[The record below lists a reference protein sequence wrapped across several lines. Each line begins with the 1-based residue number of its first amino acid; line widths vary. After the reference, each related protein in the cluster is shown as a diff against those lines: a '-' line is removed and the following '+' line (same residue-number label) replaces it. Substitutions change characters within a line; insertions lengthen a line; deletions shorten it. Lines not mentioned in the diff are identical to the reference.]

1 MTARTTHRLLKPLW
15 ITLAIL
21 FLIEAWLWDHLRP
34 VVAAVVNVVPW
45 GRIKIWLRM
54 AIERLPP
61 WAVLIVFIIPLLVLV
76 PVKFLEF
83 WFIAHRQWVG
93 AAITLVAAK
102 LVGLGVAAFIFDVT
116 RDKLLQMDW
125 FRRLFEWVMWLRD
138 WAHALVDPIKQRLKR
153 YFYMFAPRRAGR
165 TLRLVRLIRRRMAER
180 AAAA

>member
-45 GRIKIWLRM
+45 GRVKVWLRA

-61 WAVLIVFIIPLLVLV
+61 WAVLIVFVIPFLILL

-83 WFIAHRQWVG
+83 WFIAHRQWFWAGV
-93 AAITLVAAK
+93 TLVAAK
-102 LVGLGVAAFIFDVT
+102 LVGLGVAAFIFEVT

-125 FRRLFEWVMWLRD
+125 FRRLYDWVMWLRD
-138 WAHALVDPIKQRLKR
+138 WAHTLVDPIKQRIKR
-153 YFYMFAPRRAGR
+153 FARLFAPARSGRA
-165 TLRLVRLIRRRMAER
+165 LRLFRRIRARMHR
-180 AAAA
+180 QPAA

>member
-1 MTARTTHRLLKPLW
+1 MTMRRATKPLL

-45 GRIKIWLRM
+45 GRIKVWLRM

-61 WAVLIVFIIPLLVLV
+61 WAVLIVFVIPFLILL

-83 WFIAHRQWVG
+83 WFIAHRQWI
-93 AAITLVAAK
+93 AAGVTLVLAK
-102 LVGLGVAAFIFDVT
+102 LIGLGVAAFIFDVT

-125 FRRLFEWVMWLRD
+125 FRRLFEWVMRLRD
-138 WAHALVDPIKQRLKR
+138 WAHALVDPIKERIKR
-153 YFYMFAPRRAGR
+153 FLRMFSPRRAGR
-165 TLRLVRLIRRRMAER
+165 TLRLLRLIRRRI
-180 AAAA
+180 AARPAA